1 MHLLQQTEPFP
12 DKPGGDRLAGW
23 LSVILLHDDD
33 RGCHNASGGASGAAK
48 EIAGKQATRRPG
60 DQAVLLA
67 AGGKQSLR
75 AEGKDYIVKDIN
87 VMNFF

>member
-1 MHLLQQTEPFP
+1 MPA
-12 DKPGGDRLAGW
+12 AGPAVRQRK
-23 LSVILLHDDD
+23 LP
-33 RGCHNASGGASGAAK
+33 AS
-48 EIAGKQATRRPG
+48 RRPG